1 MTDFAHLND
10 YILLAHLKLQ
20 NLLMFTYVHF
30 TSAHLDQSVGDYIH
44 KTLVQIAHLKFVTH
58 NKFKNTYDQFR

>member
-30 TSAHLDQSVGDYIH
+30 TKCTFTGRSELLVTTYIKH
-44 KTLVQIAHLKFVTH
+44 
-58 NKFKNTYDQFR
+58 